1 MTVLNNQ
8 LYPTINELQD
18 NHQIKA
24 DGSVAIIMRTK
35 NRAILL
41 ARAINSVLEQSYQN
55 WHLYIVNDGGDPKD
69 VEDLVDVYSHNLQQR
84 ITIIHN
90 PTSLG
95 MEAASNCAF
104 QIAHEEFLVVHDD
117 DDSWHPEFLQE
128 TVQFLQLDKSAVAVI
143 CNCQVV
149 HEEINNDT
157 VKELAIFD
165 WGYWKEFV
173 DINTLIKGNIAP
185 PICLLIRMRA
195 AKFIGGFN
203 ENLPVLGDWD
213 YNLRL
218 FRLGEIK
225 TLNKKLAYYH
235 HRPNANGTYGNSV
248 IAGVDKHL
256 KYQTEYRNAMVRQ
269 ALLDNQANFG
279 LLHILLQ
286 DAEKTKNELI
296 WHIHNTTSRNQRDDE
311 MYEMVYYFYKK
322 VNPISKF
329 FRKIKEKIRA
339 TRKKFL
345 KSRAFAHWVRDS
357 IRKLR
362 NGHSQNLL
370 NPPKS

>member
-1 MTVLNNQ
+1 MFNNH
-8 LYPTINELQD
+8 LYPIANELQD
-18 NHQIKA
+18 NNQIKT

-35 NRAILL
+35 NRTILL
-41 ARAINSVLEQSYQN
+41 ARAINSVIEQSYHN
-55 WHLYIVNDGGDPKD
+55 WHLYIVNDGGEPKD
-69 VEDLVDVYSHNLQQR
+69 VEDLVDIYSNDLNQR

-90 PTSLG
+90 PDSLG

-104 QIAHEEFLVVHDD
+104 QIAHEEFLVIHDD

-128 TVQFLQLDKSAVAVI
+128 TVQFLQQDKSAVAVI
-143 CNCQVV
+143 CNCQVI
-149 HEEINNDT
+149 HEEIIHDT

-165 WGYWKEFV
+165 WDYWKDFV
-173 DINTLIKGNIAP
+173 DIDTLIKGNIAP
-185 PICLLIRMRA
+185 PICLLIRMKA
-195 AKFIGGFN
+195 AKTIGGFN
-203 ENLPVLGDWD
+203 ESLPVLGDWD

-218 FRLGEIK
+218 FRLGEIR

-269 ALLDNQANFG
+269 ALMDNQANFG
-279 LLHILLQ
+279 LLHTLLH
-286 DAEKTKNELI
+286 DIEKSKNELI
-296 WHIHNTTSRNQRDDE
+296 WHIHNTTSRNQRDEE
-311 MYEMVYYFYKK
+311 MYQMVYYFYKK
-322 VNPISKF
+322 INPISVF
-329 FRKIKEKIRA
+329 FRNIKEKIR
-339 TRKKFL
+339 TSRKKFS
-345 KSRAFAHWVRDS
+345 KTRAAAHWVRDR

-362 NGHSQNLL
+362 NERSVNLL